1 MMNKFIRYAT
11 ETTPDI
17 YFSPEENRFEITGKS
32 APEDVRGLYYPVV
45 EWMNSF
51 TAWVREENQFTEA
64 RPLVFKV
71 DLEYFNS
78 SSAKFLFDIF
88 NKLRDLNKG
97 GLPVIIE
104 WYFEAGDSDLRE
116 AGEDLSFLCE
126 MEFSYRPKTT
136 EEK

>member
-1 MMNKFIRYAT
+1 MNKYIHYAT

-17 YFSPEENRFEITGKS
+17 YFSPDENRFEIRGKS

-45 EWMNSF
+45 GWMTSF
-51 TAWVREENQFTEA
+51 VAWVRETNQYTDA

-88 NKLRDLNKG
+88 NQLKDINNDG
-97 GLPVIIE
+97 IPVIIE
-104 WYFEAGDSDLRE
+104 WHYDAEDTDLRE
-116 AGEDLSFLCE
+116 AGEDLSLICE
-126 MEFSYRPKTT
+126 IEFSYCPKAKT
-136 EEK
+136 KI